1 MKKFLKKIFAKK
13 ERKRVSRSP
22 RVRLLLSDAIRF
34 DTESGVFPVVNISET
49 GMGLFC
55 DEQNPLVDTK
65 GILHLGEEEIPLEV
79 ELVRKHEGFW
89 GVKFI
94 GEGASI
100 RSALRRHF
108 MEEIHAT
115 EMTEVDSAHLAQASK
130 GKPRWFYAPGNYEL
144 FFLEGPKGEIQEL
157 QMEWGGRVL
166 HSSVNGGLRSGFLEE
181 ENRQKP
187 AHARSNLVHWE
198 GSFSEQDRLKGI
210 RVIENVPGLDAVT
223 RGKLVELLRR

>member
-1 MKKFLKKIFAKK
+1 MKKFLKNIFRKK
-13 ERKRVSRSP
+13 DRKRVSRSP

-34 DTESGVFPVVNISET
+34 ETEGGVFPVVNLSDS

-55 DEQNPLVDTK
+55 DEQNPLTDTK
-65 GILHLGEEEIPLEV
+65 GVLYLGEEKIPLEV
-79 ELVRKHEGFW
+79 EVVRKQEGFW
-89 GVKFI
+89 GVRFSV
-94 GEGASI
+94 EGAAV

-115 EMTEVDSAHLAQASK
+115 EMTEVDSAHLSREGK

-144 FFLEGPKGEIQEL
+144 FFLEGPEGEIHEL
-157 QMEWGGRVL
+157 QMEWSGRVL
-166 HSSVNGGLRSGFLEE
+166 HSSVSGGLRSGFLEE

-198 GSFSEQDRLKGI
+198 GNFSEQDRLKGI
-210 RVIENVPGLDAVT
+210 RVIENIPGIDAVV
-223 RGKLVELLRR
+223 RGRLVALLRK